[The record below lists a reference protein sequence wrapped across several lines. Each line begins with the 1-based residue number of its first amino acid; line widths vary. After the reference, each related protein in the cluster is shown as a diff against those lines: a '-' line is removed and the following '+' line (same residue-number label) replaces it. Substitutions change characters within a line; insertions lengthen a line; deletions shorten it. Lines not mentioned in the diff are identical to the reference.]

1 MSELHILGE
10 LNVNEKELIKYTW
23 NKDKIIVQQLV
34 NETHFERSNI
44 YRMLMS
50 LQYKGYLTRIPN
62 TYPQQWTYQ
71 LGAKY

>member
-1 MSELHILGE
+1 MNK
-10 LNVNEKELIKYTW
+10 LNANEKELVKYIW
-23 NKDKIIVQQLV
+23 NRDKITVQQLV
-34 NETHFERSNI
+34 NETYFERSNI

-50 LQYKGYLTRIPN
+50 LQYKGYLTRISN